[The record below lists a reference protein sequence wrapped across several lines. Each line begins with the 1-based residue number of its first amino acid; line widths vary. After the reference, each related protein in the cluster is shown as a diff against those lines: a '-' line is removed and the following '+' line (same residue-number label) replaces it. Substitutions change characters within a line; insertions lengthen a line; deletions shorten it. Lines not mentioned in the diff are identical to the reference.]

1 MVFIKL
7 NNMENWK
14 EIPTFEN
21 EYMVSDLG
29 NVKSIRFNKEKILKQ
44 GIQTQGY
51 CIVDLKGKTY
61 RVHSLVIW
69 AFKGIEPTG
78 KVSDFV
84 IDHIDNN
91 KSNNVLSNLNVISH
105 RDNITKG
112 TNPSGARLD
121 KRTGKWLSKIK
132 KNGKVIY
139 LGTFNKK
146 EEAEKRY
153 QEWIQTN
160 LDDGYEIVKT
170 KEYKI

>member
-1 MVFIKL
+1 
-7 NNMENWK
+7 MENWK

-146 EEAEKRY
+146 EGAEKRY
-153 QEWIQTN
+153 QEE
-160 LDDGYEIVKT
+160 LSKP
-170 KEYKI
+170 

>member
-1 MVFIKL
+1 MLFPVLHECKIEQGFNFNI
-7 NNMENWK
+7 MENWK
-14 EIPTFEN
+14 DIPTFEG
-21 EYMVSDLG
+21 EYMISDLG

-69 AFKGIEPTG
+69 AFKGIAPTG

-84 IDHIDNN
+84 IDHYDNN
-91 KSNNVLSNLNVISH
+91 KTNNTLSNLKVVSH

-112 TNPSGARLD
+112 INPSGARFD

-132 KNGKVIY
+132 RNGKVIY
-139 LGTFNKK
+139 LGSFKTKK
-146 EEAEKRY
+146 EAELRY
-153 QEWIQTN
+153 QQE
-160 LDDGYEIVKT
+160 LSKP
-170 KEYKI
+170 

>member
-14 EIPTFEN
+14 DIPTFEN

-29 NVKSIRFNKEKILKQ
+29 NVKSTRFNKEKILKQ

-146 EEAEKRY
+146 EDAEKRY
-153 QEWIQTN
+153 QEE
-160 LDDGYEIVKT
+160 LSKS
-170 KEYKI
+170 